1 MALSASGTFD
11 YVVKVRVENGPDS
24 FPWLLELGEQIEPRG
39 NAIWDDRLV
48 GYSPLL
54 RISDGGVIADSFG
67 LRDEVHLSRFT
78 LSAMNRK
85 NASAREVWFH
95 VDRKLTL
102 LIEAEDELRL
112 THSCMWGTGLT
123 LLRREK
129 LVFAVGAING
139 QKLGSGI
146 RIQHPENARERIQR
160 FERVPHEDRRKQPL
174 LLPLEIYVG
183 EEMRSIYAGREE
195 MGNYGIWVEGGTDY
209 SFPSGDAY
217 AAIWAKG
224 LCDEWCAIASAM
236 MLRRPGMVTV
246 GW

>member
-1 MALSASGTFD
+1 MALSASETFD

-24 FPWLLELGEQIEPRG
+24 FPWLLDLGEQIEPRG

-102 LIEAEDELRL
+102 LIEAEDELRFNA
-112 THSCMWGTGLT
+112 
-123 LLRREK
+123 LLH
-129 LVFAVGAING
+129 VGDGA
-139 QKLGSGI
+139 
-146 RIQHPENARERIQR
+146 
-160 FERVPHEDRRKQPL
+160 D
-174 LLPLEIYVG
+174 
-183 EEMRSIYAGREE
+183 
-195 MGNYGIWVEGGTDY
+195 
-209 SFPSGDAY
+209 
-217 AAIWAKG
+217 
-224 LCDEWCAIASAM
+224 AIAERKAGVCGGGNKWPKA
-236 MLRRPGMVTV
+236 RQRD
-246 GW
+246 